1 MSGHLS
7 CYSLRDTAAS
17 SSAVLPHFFIQQV
30 KEFFSSL
37 EEKSAQLRCIQ
48 QAIETIEDNI
58 QWMDKNFEDIKTWLQ
73 KNHL

>member
-1 MSGHLS
+1 MLLPLH
-7 CYSLRDTAAS
+7 
-17 SSAVLPHFFIQQV
+17 SSATLSIFFFFNQQV

-58 QWMDKNFEDIKTWLQ
+58 QWMDRYFEEIKTWLQ
-73 KNHL
+73 KNHS